1 MNPLSSE
8 LPFHVHNWLIISLK
22 NFCIVIRKW
31 PTFWPSIEVPE
42 KVQHRA
48 TRMVPG
54 LKRLPYEDRLRR
66 LDIYSLTARRLR
78 GDLIETYKLLHGYT
92 NVDYRI
98 FFQKHDDHP
107 DCTDHDNT
115 REHDWKLLKPQ
126 SKKGLQCRVHFFSQS
141 VIICANIM
149 FMFVLYFRLLLINMF
164 VFYCV

>member
-1 MNPLSSE
+1 ME
-8 LPFHVHNWLIISLK
+8 
-22 NFCIVIRKW
+22 FCIQTWSPYMVKD
-31 PTFWPSIEVPE
+31 IEVLE
-42 KVQHRA
+42 KVQHRV

-107 DCTDHDNT
+107 DQTALIIILEGTIGSCSSLNQRRDCSAECTSSV
-115 REHDWKLLKPQ
+115 RECSTIGMIFLAKW
-126 SKKGLQCRVHFFSQS
+126 
-141 VIICANIM
+141 
-149 FMFVLYFRLLLINMF
+149 LLLALLIHSNQD
-164 VFYCV
+164 